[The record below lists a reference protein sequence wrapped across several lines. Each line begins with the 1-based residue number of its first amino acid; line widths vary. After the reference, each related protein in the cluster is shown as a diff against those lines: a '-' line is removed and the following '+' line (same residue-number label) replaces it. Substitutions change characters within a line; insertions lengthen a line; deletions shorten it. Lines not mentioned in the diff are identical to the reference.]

1 MQSMTELMNGDASDS
16 EVNDVEK
23 IAPLTETEF
32 ISTFFFV
39 FLRLSSFACLYS
51 PVFHALSV
59 RKIMNLVLQ
68 VIFSRSLCA
77 SVL

>member
-39 FLRLSSFACLYS
+39 L
-51 PVFHALSV
+51 
-59 RKIMNLVLQ
+59 
-68 VIFSRSLCA
+68 
-77 SVL
+77 